1 MNRRTLG
8 AMIFDRSFLDEL
20 WLGWVRW
27 SYLPLG
33 TGSIFHPAQM
43 AGRLGDSV
51 VNSTKAV
58 HGTPRARPL
67 SSGVTCAR
75 RLCLTGALVLILIP
89 AVASSQSRGQSSVLQ
104 ARPDSAG
111 VTHTFPA
118 VFLPAVLGA
127 AVGSVA
133 GFKFGNHLDW
143 GGGDD
148 PGLGSALLF
157 GALGGG
163 AGSVLFAGP
172 LIHRRVETGRAV
184 KATVLGALAGAVA
197 VALVG
202 NADDRNLTI
211 ASYSLA
217 QGMVTAGILAA
228 GR

>member
-1 MNRRTLG
+1 M
-8 AMIFDRSFLDEL
+8 
-20 WLGWVRW
+20 
-27 SYLPLG
+27 
-33 TGSIFHPAQM
+33 
-43 AGRLGDSV
+43 GDSV
-51 VNSTKAV
+51 VIRTKAA
-58 HGTPRARPL
+58 HGAPHSHRL
-67 SSGVTCAR
+67 SSGVTFAR
-75 RLCLTGALVLILIP
+75 RFCLAGAFVLLLFP

-111 VTHTFPA
+111 ETHTFPT

-133 GFKFGNHLDW
+133 GFKFGDHLDW

-163 AGSVLFAGP
+163 VGSVLFAGP
-172 LIHRRVETGRAV
+172 LIHWRVEAGRAV

-202 NADDRNLTI
+202 NATDGRNLTI
-211 ASYSLA
+211 VSYSLA
-217 QGMVTAGILAA
+217 QGMVTAGILSA